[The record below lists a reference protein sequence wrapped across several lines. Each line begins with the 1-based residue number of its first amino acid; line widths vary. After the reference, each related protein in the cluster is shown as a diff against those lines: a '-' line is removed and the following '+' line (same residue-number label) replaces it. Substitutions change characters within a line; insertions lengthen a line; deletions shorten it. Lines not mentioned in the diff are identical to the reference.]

1 MGRDILSGNR
11 GIEEHLSGI
20 AALWAGTILSGL
32 RSATIGLST
41 PCHPVYND
49 AGVVK
54 RHFSLDVLRPTL
66 SPKRG
71 RAAWED
77 GLIAEHEI

>member
-32 RSATIGLST
+32 RSATTGLST
-41 PCHPVYND
+41 PCHPE
-49 AGVVK
+49 
-54 RHFSLDVLRPTL
+54 
-66 SPKRG
+66 RG